1 MELESLDI
9 PAINQFAS
17 KYMKQEEPVTSFF
30 HYNINEQDVF
40 SRRLEDLGEREFPR
54 EGLVTCIAS
63 YMESLPSSDAVE
75 ASLEKL
81 KNDAVAVVAG
91 QQAGLLTGPLYTI
104 HKIVSVIRLAR
115 EQEQKLNHPVVP
127 VFWIAGE
134 DHDYQEVNHIF
145 LEQDGKIK
153 KNGYPE
159 QVVDKRMTSD
169 VEYDPAVMKNWIS
182 SILKVLGETEFTA
195 GLADEMDGLIREG
208 EDIVTFFARF
218 IMTLFKDYGLLVIDS
233 SYGALRKLE
242 APYFRHL
249 IENSREIT
257 DQVLMQQKTIQTEGF
272 NTQLEISSD
281 AANIFLN
288 LQNERALLVRD
299 GSGFK
304 DKNNDSFFTKE
315 ELLGI
320 LDDQP
325 GRLSNN
331 VVTRPLMQ
339 EWLFP
344 TLSFIGG
351 PGEIAYWG
359 ELKKAFEFMGMNMPP
374 VMPRLNITILE
385 RTVAKRIEELS
396 LSLQEVVRSGVSH
409 VRDEFLDSLKPNE
422 LEGELQEIET
432 YLMAKYEGIKK
443 EAAAVDSNLEPIVDK
458 NLEIHRKQFDFLRK
472 RTEKSIRDKNE
483 RQLSRF
489 DLIENSIRPNGGPQE
504 RTLNIL
510 YYMNRFG
517 PDFVN
522 RLTDLPFTFDGTHK
536 VVHL

>member
-75 ASLEKL
+75 ASLGKL
-81 KNDAVAVVAG
+81 KTDAVAVVAG

-195 GLADEMDGLIREG
+195 GLADEMDALIREG

-257 DQVLMQQKTIQTEGF
+257 DQVLLQQKTIQAEGF

-288 LQNERALLVRD
+288 LQNERALLERD

-396 LSLQEVVRSGVSH
+396 LSLQEVVRNGVSH
-409 VRDEFLDSLKPNE
+409 VRNEFLDSLKPNE

-443 EAAAVDSNLEPIVDK
+443 EASAVDSNLEPIVDK
-458 NLEIHRKQFDFLRK
+458 NLEIHRKQFEFLRK

-489 DLIENSIRPNGGPQE
+489 DLIENSIRPNRGPQE

>member
-63 YMESLPSSDAVE
+63 YMASLPSSDAVE
-75 ASLEKL
+75 TSLEKL

-257 DQVLMQQKTIQTEGF
+257 DQVLMQQKTIQAEGF

-288 LQNERALLVRD
+288 LQNERALLERD

-385 RTVAKRIEELS
+385 RTVAKRIEDLS

-422 LEGELQEIET
+422 LEGELHEIET

-443 EAAAVDSNLEPIVDK
+443 EASAVDSNLEPIVDK
-458 NLEIHRKQFDFLRK
+458 NLEIHRKQFEFLRK

-522 RLTDLPFTFDGTHK
+522 RLTNLPFTFDGTHK

>member
-63 YMESLPSSDAVE
+63 YMESLPSSVAVE
-75 ASLEKL
+75 ASLQKL
-81 KNDAVAVVAG
+81 KKDAVAVVAG

-182 SILKVLGETEFTA
+182 SILKMLGETEFTA
-195 GLADEMDGLIREG
+195 GLAVKMDGLIREG

-233 SYGALRKLE
+233 SYEPLRKLE

-257 DQVLMQQKTIQTEGF
+257 DEVLMQQKTIKTNGF
-272 NTQLEISSD
+272 NTQLDISSD
-281 AANIFLN
+281 AANLFLN

-359 ELKKAFEFMGMNMPP
+359 ELKKAFEYMGMNMPP

-396 LSLQEVVRSGVSH
+396 LSLQEVVRSGVGH
-409 VRDEFLDSLKPNE
+409 VRDEFLASLKPNE

-432 YLMAKYEGIKK
+432 YLMAKYEVIKK
-443 EAAAVDSNLEPIVDK
+443 EAVAVDSNLESIVDK
-458 NLEIHRKQFDFLRK
+458 NLDFHLKQFEFLRK

-504 RTLNIL
+504 RTLNVL

-517 PDFVN
+517 PDFIN

>member
-75 ASLEKL
+75 ASLGKL

-195 GLADEMDGLIREG
+195 GLADEMDALIREG

-257 DQVLMQQKTIQTEGF
+257 DQVLLQQKTIQAEGF

-288 LQNERALLVRD
+288 LQNERALLERD

-396 LSLQEVVRSGVSH
+396 LSLQEVVRNGVSH
-409 VRDEFLDSLKPNE
+409 VRNEFLDSLKPNE

-443 EAAAVDSNLEPIVDK
+443 EASAVDSNLEPIVDK
-458 NLEIHRKQFDFLRK
+458 NLEIHRKQFEFLRK

>member
-75 ASLEKL
+75 TSLEKL
-81 KNDAVAVVAG
+81 KNDAVTVVAG

-257 DQVLMQQKTIQTEGF
+257 DEVLVQQKTIQAEGF

-281 AANIFLN
+281 AANLFLN

-385 RTVAKRIEELS
+385 RPVAKRIEDLS

>member
-63 YMESLPSSDAVE
+63 YMASLPSSDAVE
-75 ASLEKL
+75 TSLEKL

-257 DQVLMQQKTIQTEGF
+257 DQVLMQQKTIQAEGF

-288 LQNERALLVRD
+288 LQNERALLERD

-385 RTVAKRIEELS
+385 RTVAKRIEDLS

-422 LEGELQEIET
+422 LEGELHEIET

-443 EAAAVDSNLEPIVDK
+443 EASAVDSNLEPIVDK
-458 NLEIHRKQFDFLRK
+458 NLEIHRKQFEFLRK

>member
-1 MELESLDI
+1 
-9 PAINQFAS
+9 
-17 KYMKQEEPVTSFF
+17 
-30 HYNINEQDVF
+30 
-40 SRRLEDLGEREFPR
+40 
-54 EGLVTCIAS
+54 
-63 YMESLPSSDAVE
+63 
-75 ASLEKL
+75 
-81 KNDAVAVVAG
+81 
-91 QQAGLLTGPLYTI
+91 
-104 HKIVSVIRLAR
+104 
-115 EQEQKLNHPVVP
+115 
-127 VFWIAGE
+127 
-134 DHDYQEVNHIF
+134 
-145 LEQDGKIK
+145 
-153 KNGYPE
+153 
-159 QVVDKRMTSD
+159 
-169 VEYDPAVMKNWIS
+169 
-182 SILKVLGETEFTA
+182 
-195 GLADEMDGLIREG
+195 
-208 EDIVTFFARF
+208 
-218 IMTLFKDYGLLVIDS
+218 
-233 SYGALRKLE
+233 
-242 APYFRHL
+242 
-249 IENSREIT
+249 
-257 DQVLMQQKTIQTEGF
+257 MQQKTIQAEGF

-288 LQNERALLVRD
+288 LQNERALLERD

-396 LSLQEVVRSGVSH
+396 LSLQEVVRNGVSH
-409 VRDEFLDSLKPNE
+409 VRNEFLDSLKPNE

-443 EAAAVDSNLEPIVDK
+443 EASAVDSNLEPIVDK
-458 NLEIHRKQFDFLRK
+458 NLEIHRKQFEFLRK

>member
-63 YMESLPSSDAVE
+63 YMASLPSSDAVE
-75 ASLEKL
+75 TSLEKL

-257 DQVLMQQKTIQTEGF
+257 DQVLMQQKTIQAEGF

-288 LQNERALLVRD
+288 LQNERALLERD

-385 RTVAKRIEELS
+385 RTVAKRIEDLS

-422 LEGELQEIET
+422 LEGELHEIET

-443 EAAAVDSNLEPIVDK
+443 EASAVDSNLEPIVVK
-458 NLEIHRKQFDFLRK
+458 NLEIHRKQFEFLRK

-522 RLTDLPFTFDGTHK
+522 RLTNLPFTFDGTHK

>member
-75 ASLEKL
+75 TSLEKL

-257 DQVLMQQKTIQTEGF
+257 DQVLMQQKTIQEEGF

-288 LQNERALLVRD
+288 LQNERALLERD

-385 RTVAKRIEELS
+385 RTVAKRIEDLS

-422 LEGELQEIET
+422 LEGELHEIET

-443 EAAAVDSNLEPIVDK
+443 EASAVDSNLEPIVDK
-458 NLEIHRKQFDFLRK
+458 NLEIHRKQFEFLRK

-522 RLTDLPFTFDGTHK
+522 RLTNLPFTFDGTHK

>member
-75 ASLEKL
+75 TSLEKL

-257 DQVLMQQKTIQTEGF
+257 DQVLMQQKTIQAEGF

-288 LQNERALLVRD
+288 LQNERALLERD

-422 LEGELQEIET
+422 LEGEIQEIET

>member
-75 ASLEKL
+75 ASLGKL

-195 GLADEMDGLIREG
+195 GLADEMDALIREG

-257 DQVLMQQKTIQTEGF
+257 DQVLLQQKTIQAEGF

-288 LQNERALLVRD
+288 LQNERALLERD

-359 ELKKAFEFMGMNMPP
+359 ELKKAFEFMEMNMPP

-396 LSLQEVVRSGVSH
+396 LSLQEVVRNGVSH
-409 VRDEFLDSLKPNE
+409 VRNEFLDSLKPNE

-443 EAAAVDSNLEPIVDK
+443 EASAVDSNLEPIVDK
-458 NLEIHRKQFDFLRK
+458 NLEIHRKQFEFLRK

>member
-40 SRRLEDLGEREFPR
+40 SRRLEDLEEREFPR

-63 YMESLPSSDAVE
+63 YMASLPSSDAVE
-75 ASLEKL
+75 TSLEKL

-257 DQVLMQQKTIQTEGF
+257 DQVLMQQKTIQAEGF

-288 LQNERALLVRD
+288 LQNERALLERD

-385 RTVAKRIEELS
+385 RTVAKRIEDLS

-422 LEGELQEIET
+422 LEGELHEIET

-443 EAAAVDSNLEPIVDK
+443 EASAVDSNLESIVDK
-458 NLEIHRKQFDFLRK
+458 NLEIHRKQFEFLRK

>member
-75 ASLEKL
+75 ASLGKL

-195 GLADEMDGLIREG
+195 GLADEMDALIREG

-257 DQVLMQQKTIQTEGF
+257 DQVLLQQKTIQAEGF

-288 LQNERALLVRD
+288 LQNERALLGRD

-396 LSLQEVVRSGVSH
+396 LSLQEVVRNGVSH
-409 VRDEFLDSLKPNE
+409 VRNEFLDSLKPNE

-443 EAAAVDSNLEPIVDK
+443 EASAVDSNLEPIVDK
-458 NLEIHRKQFDFLRK
+458 NLEIHRKQFEFLRK

>member
-75 ASLEKL
+75 TSLEKL

-257 DQVLMQQKTIQTEGF
+257 DQVLMQQKTIQAEGF

-288 LQNERALLVRD
+288 LQNERALLERD

-304 DKNNDSFFTKE
+304 DKNNDFFFTKE

-385 RTVAKRIEELS
+385 RTVAKRIEDLS

-422 LEGELQEIET
+422 LEGELHEIET

-443 EAAAVDSNLEPIVDK
+443 EASAVDSNLEPIVDK
-458 NLEIHRKQFDFLRK
+458 NLEIHRKQFEFLRK

-522 RLTDLPFTFDGTHK
+522 RLTNLPFTFDGTHK

>member
-54 EGLVTCIAS
+54 EGLATCISS
-63 YMESLPSSDAVE
+63 YMESLPSSSAVE
-75 ASLEKL
+75 ESLQKL

-115 EQEQKLNHPVVP
+115 EQEQELNHPVVP

-145 LEQDGKIK
+145 LEQDGKVK
-153 KNGYPE
+153 KTGYPE

-169 VEYDPAVMKNWIS
+169 IEYDPAVMKNWIHD
-182 SILKVLGETEFTA
+182 ILKMLGETEFTA
-195 GLADEMDGLIREG
+195 GLTATMDGLIREG

-233 SYGALRKLE
+233 SFEPLRKLE

-257 DQVLMQQKTIQTEGF
+257 DRVLMQQKNIKADGF
-272 NTQLEISSD
+272 NTQLEISGD
-281 AANIFLN
+281 AANLFLN
-288 LQNERALLVRD
+288 MENERALLVRD

-304 DKNNDSFFTKE
+304 DKNSDSYFTKE
-315 ELLGI
+315 ELLAI
-320 LDDQP
+320 LHDQP

-396 LSLQEVVRSGVSH
+396 LSLQEVVRNGVGH
-409 VRDEFLDSLKPNE
+409 VRDEFLETLKPNE
-422 LEGELQEIET
+422 LEGELQEIER
-432 YLMAKYEGIKK
+432 YLIAKYEGIKK
-443 EAAAVDSNLEPIVDK
+443 EAVAVDNNLDPIVDK
-458 NLEIHRKQFDFLRK
+458 NLEFHLKQFEFLRK
-472 RTEKSIRDKNE
+472 RTEKSIRSKNE

-504 RTLNIL
+504 RTLNVL

-517 PDFVN
+517 PDFIT

>member
-1 MELESLDI
+1 
-9 PAINQFAS
+9 
-17 KYMKQEEPVTSFF
+17 
-30 HYNINEQDVF
+30 
-40 SRRLEDLGEREFPR
+40 
-54 EGLVTCIAS
+54 
-63 YMESLPSSDAVE
+63 MESLPSSDAVE
-75 ASLEKL
+75 ASLGKL

-195 GLADEMDGLIREG
+195 GLADEMDALIREG

-257 DQVLMQQKTIQTEGF
+257 DQVLLQQKTIQAEGF

-288 LQNERALLVRD
+288 LQNERALLERD

-396 LSLQEVVRSGVSH
+396 LSLQEVVRNGVSH
-409 VRDEFLDSLKPNE
+409 VRNEFLDSLKPNE

-443 EAAAVDSNLEPIVDK
+443 EASAVDSNLEPIVDK
-458 NLEIHRKQFDFLRK
+458 NLEIHRKQFEF
-472 RTEKSIRDKNE
+472 
-483 RQLSRF
+483 
-489 DLIENSIRPNGGPQE
+489 RPNGGPQE

>member
-75 ASLEKL
+75 TSLEKL

-257 DQVLMQQKTIQTEGF
+257 DEVLMQQKTIQAEGF

-288 LQNERALLVRD
+288 LQNERALLERD

-522 RLTDLPFTFDGTHK
+522 RLTDLPFTFDGMHK

>member
-75 ASLEKL
+75 TSLEKL

-257 DQVLMQQKTIQTEGF
+257 DEVLMQQKTIQAEGF

-522 RLTDLPFTFDGTHK
+522 RLTNLPFTFDGTHK

>member
-145 LEQDGKIK
+145 LEQEGKIK

-257 DQVLMQQKTIQTEGF
+257 DQVLMQQKTIQAEGF

-443 EAAAVDSNLEPIVDK
+443 EAAAVDSNLEPIVNK
-458 NLEIHRKQFDFLRK
+458 NLEIHRKQFEFLRK

>member
-75 ASLEKL
+75 TSLEKL

-257 DQVLMQQKTIQTEGF
+257 DQVLMQQKTIQAEGF

-522 RLTDLPFTFDGTHK
+522 RLTDLPFTFDGMHK

>member
-75 ASLEKL
+75 ASLGKL

-153 KNGYPE
+153 KNSYPE

-195 GLADEMDGLIREG
+195 GLADEMDALIREG

-233 SYGALRKLE
+233 SYDALRKLE

-257 DQVLMQQKTIQTEGF
+257 DQVLLQQKTIQAEGF

-288 LQNERALLVRD
+288 LQNERALLERD

-396 LSLQEVVRSGVSH
+396 LSLQEVVRNGVSH
-409 VRDEFLDSLKPNE
+409 VRNEFLDSLKPNE

-443 EAAAVDSNLEPIVDK
+443 EASAVDSNLEPIVDK
-458 NLEIHRKQFDFLRK
+458 NLEIHRKQFEFLRK

>member
-75 ASLEKL
+75 ASLGKL

-195 GLADEMDGLIREG
+195 GLADEMDALIREG

-257 DQVLMQQKTIQTEGF
+257 DQVLLQQKTIQAEGF

-288 LQNERALLVRD
+288 LQNERALLERD

-385 RTVAKRIEELS
+385 RTVAKRIKELS
-396 LSLQEVVRSGVSH
+396 LSLQEVVRNGVSH
-409 VRDEFLDSLKPNE
+409 VRNEFLDSLKPNE

-443 EAAAVDSNLEPIVDK
+443 EASAVDSNLEPIVDK
-458 NLEIHRKQFDFLRK
+458 NLEIHRKQFEFLRK

>member
-63 YMESLPSSDAVE
+63 YMASLPSSDAVE
-75 ASLEKL
+75 TSLEKL

-257 DQVLMQQKTIQTEGF
+257 DQVLMQQKTIQAEGF

-288 LQNERALLVRD
+288 LQNERALLERD

>member
-75 ASLEKL
+75 TSLEKL

-257 DQVLMQQKTIQTEGF
+257 DQVLIQQKTIQAEGF

-288 LQNERALLVRD
+288 LQNERALLERD

-385 RTVAKRIEELS
+385 RTVAKRVEELS
-396 LSLQEVVRSGVSH
+396 LSLQEVVKNGVSH
-409 VRDEFLDSLKPNE
+409 VRNEFLDSLKPND

-443 EAAAVDSNLEPIVDK
+443 EASAVDSNLEPIVDK
-458 NLEIHRKQFDFLRK
+458 NLEIHRKQFEFLRK

>member
-75 ASLEKL
+75 ASLGKL

-195 GLADEMDGLIREG
+195 GLADEMDALIREG

-257 DQVLMQQKTIQTEGF
+257 DQVLLQQKTIQAEGF

-288 LQNERALLVRD
+288 LQNERALLERD

-396 LSLQEVVRSGVSH
+396 LSLQEVVRNGVSH
-409 VRDEFLDSLKPNE
+409 VRNEFLDSLKPNE

-443 EAAAVDSNLEPIVDK
+443 EASAVDSNLESIVDK
-458 NLEIHRKQFDFLRK
+458 NLEIHRKQFEFLRK

>member
-182 SILKVLGETEFTA
+182 STLKVLGETEFTA

>member
-75 ASLEKL
+75 TSLEKL

-257 DQVLMQQKTIQTEGF
+257 DQVLMQQKTIQAEGF

-288 LQNERALLVRD
+288 LQNERALLERD

-385 RTVAKRIEELS
+385 RTVAKRIEDLS

-422 LEGELQEIET
+422 LEGELHEIET

-443 EAAAVDSNLEPIVDK
+443 EASAVDSNLEPIVDK
-458 NLEIHRKQFDFLRK
+458 NLEIHRKQFEFLRK

-522 RLTDLPFTFDGTHK
+522 RLTNLPFTFDGTHK

>member
-75 ASLEKL
+75 ASLGKL

-257 DQVLMQQKTIQTEGF
+257 DQVLMQQKTIQAEGF

-288 LQNERALLVRD
+288 LQNERALLERD

-396 LSLQEVVRSGVSH
+396 LSLQEVVRNGVSH
-409 VRDEFLDSLKPNE
+409 VRNEFLDSLKPNE

-443 EAAAVDSNLEPIVDK
+443 EASAVDSNLEPIVDK
-458 NLEIHRKQFDFLRK
+458 NLEIHRKQFEFLRK

>member
-75 ASLEKL
+75 ASLGKL

-257 DQVLMQQKTIQTEGF
+257 DQVLIQQKTIQAEGF

-288 LQNERALLVRD
+288 LQNERALLERD

-396 LSLQEVVRSGVSH
+396 LSLQEVVKNGVSH
-409 VRDEFLDSLKPNE
+409 VRNEFLDSLKPNE

-443 EAAAVDSNLEPIVDK
+443 EASAVDSNLEPIVDK
-458 NLEIHRKQFDFLRK
+458 NLEIHRKQFEFLRK

>member
-75 ASLEKL
+75 ASMGKL
-81 KNDAVAVVAG
+81 KNDAVVVVAG

-257 DQVLMQQKTIQTEGF
+257 DQVLMQQKTIQAEGF

-288 LQNERALLVRD
+288 LQNERALLERD

-359 ELKKAFEFMGMNMPP
+359 ELKKAFEFMGMYMPP

-396 LSLQEVVRSGVSH
+396 LSLQEVVRNGVSH
-409 VRDEFLDSLKPNE
+409 VRNEFLDSLKPNE

-443 EAAAVDSNLEPIVDK
+443 EASAVDSNLEPIVDK
-458 NLEIHRKQFDFLRK
+458 NLEIHRKQFEFLRK

>member
-75 ASLEKL
+75 TSLEKL

-257 DQVLMQQKTIQTEGF
+257 DQVLMQQKTIQAEGF

-288 LQNERALLVRD
+288 LQNERALLERD

-458 NLEIHRKQFDFLRK
+458 NLEIHRKQFEFLRK

>member
-281 AANIFLN
+281 AANIFLK

-489 DLIENSIRPNGGPQE
+489 NLIENSIRPNGGPQE

>member
-75 ASLEKL
+75 TSLEKL

-257 DQVLMQQKTIQTEGF
+257 DQVLMQQKTIQAEGF

-396 LSLQEVVRSGVSH
+396 LSLQEVVRSGISH

-458 NLEIHRKQFDFLRK
+458 NLEIHRKQFEFLRK

>member
-63 YMESLPSSDAVE
+63 YMASLPSSDAVE
-75 ASLEKL
+75 TSLEKL
-81 KNDAVAVVAG
+81 KNDAVTVVAG

-257 DQVLMQQKTIQTEGF
+257 DEVLVQQKTIQAEGF

-281 AANIFLN
+281 AANLFLN

-385 RTVAKRIEELS
+385 RPVAKRIEDLS

-458 NLEIHRKQFDFLRK
+458 NLEIHRKQFEFLRK

-522 RLTDLPFTFDGTHK
+522 RLTNLPFTFDGTHK